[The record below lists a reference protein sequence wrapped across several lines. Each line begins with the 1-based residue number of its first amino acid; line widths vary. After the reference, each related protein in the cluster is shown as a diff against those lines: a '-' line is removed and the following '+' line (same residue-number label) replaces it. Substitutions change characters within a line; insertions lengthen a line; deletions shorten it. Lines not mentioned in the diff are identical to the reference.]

1 MSFNQATLIG
11 NLGKDPDLRF
21 TGSGKAVCNF
31 SIATSSSW
39 VDNDGKKQ
47 ERVEWHNIKVWGKQG
62 ESCAKYLSKG
72 RQVLVVGEIR
82 TRSYDDRDGNKRYIT
97 EIIAQNVRF
106 LGGGKRDEEG
116 TDRHTAS
123 EPDGDPALG
132 DDDSIQF

>member
-1 MSFNQATLIG
+1 MSFNQATLVG

-39 VDNDGKKQ
+39 VDSDGKKQ
-47 ERVEWHNIKVWGKQG
+47 ERTEWHHIKVWGKQG

-82 TRSYDDRDGNKRYIT
+82 TRSYDDKDGVKRYIT

-106 LGGGKRDEEG
+106 LGGGKRDEES
-116 TDRHTAS
+116 TDHTAAA
-123 EPDGDPALG
+123 PDGDPAFG
-132 DDDSIQF
+132 DDDSISF